1 MPFGRY
7 AESSA
12 FAERALARHGGPQ
25 ATDLNNPNQRVK
37 MLSIND
43 LSEKTVKQLRQ
54 LARELNC
61 ATGDQRERA
70 NKAQLIE
77 WIIKSK
83 KVIQEQA
90 NQDFIQESQDFI
102 DELEEEKESFDAK
115 QAPAPVQPAPVQT
128 EKKSDDLA
136 SMLASALEDHLKPQ
150 AAQMDEGRVIEL
162 IKQHSEAPE
171 AKTVNV
177 QVADQK
183 SIELERQHWLFPL
196 LLTCAANNQNALLV
210 GPAGTGKTYAANMV
224 ARALERGFEA
234 LSVGPLTTEAK
245 LLGYMDA
252 NGKYHDTALV
262 RCASNGNVFL
272 MDEIDAGNAGV
283 ITVANMVLANDQFA
297 VPTGMRAK
305 HQDFVFIAGA
315 NTFGTGANRQYVG
328 RNQLDA
334 ATLDR
339 FAVINWNYDDGLEAA
354 RVGMNIKSPVF
365 NMDKGGTV
373 TPEQWYIRAR
383 AMRNAVD
390 KLKMRHVI
398 GRAVVDGAK
407 LASAGV
413 GLDWLDSMFLQRGL
427 DEADFNKLKTEAG
440 V

>member
-1 MPFGRY
+1 
-7 AESSA
+7 
-12 FAERALARHGGPQ
+12 
-25 ATDLNNPNQRVK
+25 
-37 MLSIND
+37 MLSINE

-77 WIIKSK
+77 WIIESWTGEKLEDQAKREKHILSKESK
-83 KVIQEQA
+83 KVIQEQTP
-90 NQDFIQESQDFI
+90 QDFIQESQDFI
-102 DELEEEKESFDAK
+102 DELEEEKQSFDAK
-115 QAPAPVQPAPVQT
+115 QAPAPVQT
-128 EKKSDDLA
+128 EKKKDDLA

-150 AAQMDEGRVIEL
+150 AAQMDEKRVVEL
-162 IKQHSEAPE
+162 IKEHSEAPE

-252 NGKYHDTALV
+252 NGEYHDTALV
-262 RCASNGNVFL
+262 RCASDGNVFL
-272 MDEIDAGNAGV
+272 MDEMDAGNAGV

-339 FAVINWNYDDGLEAA
+339 FAVINWDYDDGLEAA